1 MLFDENLGGI
11 YTMRL
16 AGNYVDSL
24 TRGACAYMVDDLNI
38 KVGSHC
44 YDSIQYLNVHKFL
57 NLSCYM

>member
-38 KVGSHC
+38 KVEINSFR
-44 YDSIQYLNVHKFL
+44 SLSMYLCAHEVLFI
-57 NLSCYM
+57 S